1 MMNAEQIILNI
12 AVNLGR
18 LSRFSMEGREERVR
32 QFLADTEKYLNLIN
46 KSGIDIRFKPTLEHF
61 KQEFYRLKSKP
72 LDRDFAE
79 DTLTWAN
86 ILQHRARLASPAKRA
101 KLA

>member
-1 MMNAEQIILNI
+1 MSTRDLILNI

-18 LSRFSMEGREERVR
+18 LSRFSSEGRVERIK
-32 QFLADTEKYLNLIN
+32 QFLLDTQYYLDELQ
-46 KSGIDIRFKPTLEHF
+46 KVEVSDKFRPTLEKF
-61 KQEFYRLKSKP
+61 KEELIKLKS
-72 LDRDFAE
+72 LDFTTHEWAE

-86 ILQHRARLASPAKRA
+86 ILQHRA

>member
-1 MMNAEQIILNI
+1 MSAKDLVLNI

-18 LSRFSMEGREERVR
+18 LSRFSSEGRVERIK
-32 QFLADTEKYLNLIN
+32 QFLNDTQYYLDELQ
-46 KSGIDIRFKPTLEHF
+46 KVEVSVKFTPTLDRFKKDLI
-61 KQEFYRLKSKP
+61 KLKN
-72 LDRDFAE
+72 LDFTTYEWAE

-86 ILQHRARLASPAKRA
+86 ILQHRA